1 VSVVSRSTPVV
12 KGGAS
17 TSGSPTAIK
26 REDFRV
32 NGLTESQK
40 WSVGFGAS
48 RKVVAWE
55 QGNEV
60 WGGEDGNSP
69 YPLSVLPLDLA
80 LD

>member
-1 VSVVSRSTPVV
+1 
-12 KGGAS
+12 
-17 TSGSPTAIK
+17 
-26 REDFRV
+26 V